1 MEIGYLAEAL
11 IGMSARPVSLVVAAH
26 KSDQIMGGQQQQ
38 TNRQRARTPMD
49 HLAGGRLGTPDALH
63 FDDDKALM
71 MMQQDD
77 YMMPQAVA
85 NSSSTKHSDTLPHEL
100 FAKLQEAL
108 ALEPKYQPSL
118 FLPTQSNVS
127 SFSVLLIVFL
137 LTSVNFLLHRKAR
150 SQLALATEPL
160 TFFAV
165 SKCGTS

>member
-11 IGMSARPVSLVVAAH
+11 VGMSARPASLVVAAH
-26 KSDQIMGGQQQQ
+26 NSNQIMGGQQQHS
-38 TNRQRARTPMD
+38 RQRARTPIE
-49 HLAGGRLGTPDALH
+49 HQVGGRLGTPDALH

-77 YMMPQAVA
+77 YMMSQAVA
-85 NSSSTKHSDTLPHEL
+85 NSSRTKHSETLPHEL

-127 SFSVLLIVFL
+127 
-137 LTSVNFLLHRKAR
+137 T
-150 SQLALATEPL
+150 
-160 TFFAV
+160 
-165 SKCGTS
+165 